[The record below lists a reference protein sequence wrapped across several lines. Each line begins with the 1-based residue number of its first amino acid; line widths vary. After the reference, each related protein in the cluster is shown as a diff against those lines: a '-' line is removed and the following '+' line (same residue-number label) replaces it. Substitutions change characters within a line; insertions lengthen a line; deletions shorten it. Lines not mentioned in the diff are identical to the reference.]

1 MGFIRESVC
10 KAIRTVMEENYSVV
24 GREIRANCSK
34 LRDLLLNKDIESSY
48 IDDLLKKLQDLMS

>member
-1 MGFIRESVC
+1 MC
-10 KAIRTVMEENYSVV
+10 KAIRSVMEENYSEV

-48 IDDLLKKLQDLMS
+48 IDDLIKKLQDLMS